1 MKAGR
6 DSAAGDV
13 AVGASAK
20 AGGGP
25 ATLSVAGRMA
35 QVSQNQEHDSL
46 ACVLGE
52 WRLPSGLCLGEYA
65 LAGGFLAP
73 RLWSNALRQGP
84 EDHSGFAVLTTM
96 PKQEI

>member
-1 MKAGR
+1 MKVGR

-20 AGGGP
+20 AGGGS
-25 ATLSVAGRMA
+25 AALSVVGRMEE
-35 QVSQNQEHDSL
+35 VEQNQESGDFS
-46 ACVLGE
+46 CVLGE

-73 RLWSNALRQGP
+73 RLWSNALRQGRD
-84 EDHSGFAVLTTM
+84 DHGGFAVLAPM